1 MPTPTTRLKSGPI
14 APCLPRASKEPPSGP
29 GWVHEIKHDGFRI
42 LARRDRTG
50 VRLYT
55 RNGYNFAARFPM
67 IVEAIASLPVRSCFI
82 DGEAIVV
89 DANGLSVF
97 NMIRYRQ
104 HDRAAVLCAF
114 DLIELDGEDLRLA
127 PLQDRKR
134 TLADLLGRKYP
145 GIAVNTHYEG
155 DGPIIFKHAC
165 ALGCEGIVSKRLGSP
180 YRSGRVDHWLKIK
193 NPAAPAV
200 RRERRRIGAASARGE
215 GEHMAVVCPLKTVA
229 EIASAIFGLAAAGFW
244 FYASWI
250 GRGSLTAT
258 PIALLD
264 KMFTLQA
271 RNNAIAAFCAAVA
284 SILLV
289 VIWFMPVCRAFG

>member
-1 MPTPTTRLKSGPI
+1 MPGVAFRALQRPGRLGISPD
-14 APCLPRASKEPPSGP
+14 ANSHHQTACRRPPRARSPARLPHACPARAKSRRPGP
-29 GWVHEIKHDGFRI
+29 AGCTRSSTTARI

-55 RNGYNFAARFPM
+55 RNGYNAARFPM

-229 EIASAIFGLAAAGFW
+229 EIASAIFGLAAACL
-244 FYASWI
+244 AAIS
-250 GRGSLTAT
+250 RLTT
-258 PIALLD
+258 SD
-264 KMFTLQA
+264 
-271 RNNAIAAFCAAVA
+271 
-284 SILLV
+284 
-289 VIWFMPVCRAFG
+289 